1 MLILMLGACRDLSAA
16 IAASSNKALK
26 LTANPLR
33 LRLAVVG
40 SLALTLSLSKKYGKL
55 TFSSKIIVK

>member
-1 MLILMLGACRDLSAA
+1 VKNI
-16 IAASSNKALK
+16 NKPNKSLK

-40 SLALTLSLSKKYGKL
+40 SLALTLSLKKLLGN
-55 TFSSKIIVK
+55 SSSVEDL

>member
-1 MLILMLGACRDLSAA
+1 MIDYKVKTLPSFWKHYARLQENIKTRKP
-16 IAASSNKALK
+16 NKSLK

-40 SLALTLSLSKKYGKL
+40 SLALTLEIKKNNG
-55 TFSSKIIVK
+55 